1 MPCLCLSSKDYL
13 AYIHIVFVQDCNIK
27 EASWKTVSQDRKP
40 VFLDWRLLSWDQNLV
55 AYGIKSVN
63 IQNKSKV
70 FKLSKNF
77 FHTVVSYHPRV
88 LNINFDI
95 LIKMFL
101 GFLCWSLDI
110 ILKFNWGWKLSEFWV
125 SKWRKMSSL
134 YRAHLPE
141 LIEHG
146 LVFEIELMENP
157 INSSPFAVLYPYL
170 RACRWWDM
178 LYSDT
183 KIQLFRHHYP
193 QNHCK
198 MDRCLL

>member
-1 MPCLCLSSKDYL
+1 M
-13 AYIHIVFVQDCNIK
+13 
-27 EASWKTVSQDRKP
+27 
-40 VFLDWRLLSWDQNLV
+40 
-55 AYGIKSVN
+55 
-63 IQNKSKV
+63 

-77 FHTVVSYHPRV
+77 FHAVAFYHPRV

-125 SKWRKMSSL
+125 SKWRKLSSL

-170 RACRWWDM
+170 RAGRWWDM
-178 LYSDT
+178 LYSNT

-193 QNHCK
+193 ENHHQPNPYIQWLGSKIFLFRKSNLIVFLYCSK
-198 MDRCLL
+198 FYDGALSKTTRLFSGLTSSQASKLH